1 MHMFGGVLSKY
12 AFFLIFSVWILSELF
27 ATSGWSSDISDEG
40 YDDEDDDDDDDE
52 GDCRFDERSV
62 CTYKSAM
69 FTAQ

>member
-40 YDDEDDDDDDDE
+40 YDDDDDD
-52 GDCRFDERSV
+52 GDCRLDERSV